1 MIKYTKLNL
10 KVYTMHVKRTMVR
23 LCVYTSVYIVHDY
36 NMYGNIFVW
45 LGYSRF

>member
-10 KVYTMHVKRTMVR
+10 KVYTMVR

-36 NMYGNIFVW
+36 NMYGNICVW